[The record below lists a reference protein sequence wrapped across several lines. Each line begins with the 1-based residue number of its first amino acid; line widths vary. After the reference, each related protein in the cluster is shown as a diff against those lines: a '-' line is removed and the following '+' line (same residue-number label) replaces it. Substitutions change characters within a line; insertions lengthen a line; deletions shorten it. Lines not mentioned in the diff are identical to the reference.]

1 MKSLKELYRIG
12 PGPSSSHTLGP
23 QRAASLFKERYP
35 NAHHYEVVLFRLRVK
50 KARKARMSIHT
61 I

>member
-23 QRAASLFKERYP
+23 QRACLKFKADLENVDY
-35 NAHHYEVVLFRLRVK
+35 YEGHLYGSFLQ
-50 KARKARMSIHT
+50 AT
-61 I
+61 

>member
-23 QRAASLFKERYP
+23 MRACLKFKE
-35 NAHHYEVVLFRLRVK
+35 AHQGAACFQAELFGSWL
-50 KARKARMSIHT
+50 
-61 I
+61 